1 MQIFRKY
8 SILYRFFCLAD
19 ETFQLLEKTKVK
31 MKILKTLKLGERPYE
46 GSIDPTI
53 CFLTFILSNP
63 GRLSL

>member
-1 MQIFRKY
+1 MQISRKN

-46 GSIDPTI
+46 G
-53 CFLTFILSNP
+53 LSYH
-63 GRLSL
+63 LSSHFHPF